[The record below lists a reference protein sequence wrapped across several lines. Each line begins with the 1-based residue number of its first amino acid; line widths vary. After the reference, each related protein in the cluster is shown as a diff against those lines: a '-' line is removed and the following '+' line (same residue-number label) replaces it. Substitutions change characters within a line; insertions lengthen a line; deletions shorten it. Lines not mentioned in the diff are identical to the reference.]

1 MAANNIWLWI
11 SSTTVVCAGV
21 TEKFVNLTQSSFPN
35 PAQALPPSDR
45 RTYLEIKIVPS
56 NYLASVSALLLD

>member
-21 TEKFVNLTQSSFPN
+21 PEKFVHLTQSFFPN

-45 RTYLEIKIVPS
+45 KTHLEIKIIPS